1 MTKRNLNFS
10 PSEDTVKLLNKKRS
24 QSTVLPTL
32 KPGNSLCICLF
43 TRHLAHRKSPWGIS
57 SLQHGPEGHQE
68 HPSRIQEAGKWR
80 EPPGT

>member
-1 MTKRNLNFS
+1 MTKRKLDFS
-10 PSEDTVKLLNKKRS
+10 PSEDMVRLLNKKRS

-43 TRHLAHRKSPWGIS
+43 TPHLAHQESLGIS
-57 SLQHGPEGHQE
+57 NLQHGPEGHQE